1 MYTPPSPLTVINVNN
16 TRQTLSKQQMHESIS
31 TQEQI
36 WHFLSQT
43 RTALELLDNPFR
55 RIHPKTGP
63 RWTLS
68 GKQIQVLVCT
78 EPHLSIVLADLFVFL
93 IYVLLDKGFQVWIKK
108 KNIEEQKNIK
118 EINRVVLEKKIF

>member
-43 RTALELLDNPFR
+43 RTALELLDNPFM
-55 RIHPKTGP
+55 RIHPKTGA
-63 RWTLS
+63 
-68 GKQIQVLVCT
+68 VLNPLRQTDPGTGLHCASPQHCT
-78 EPHLSIVLADLFVFL
+78 
-93 IYVLLDKGFQVWIKK
+93 
-108 KNIEEQKNIK
+108 
-118 EINRVVLEKKIF
+118 R